1 MKSPLDNIKA
11 LIPVLPQKDAQL
23 AEKFLNERNFQ
34 GILELVESDLYKAR
48 KKSSV
53 EEESSEY
60 EVKLMKLMVELQTY
74 MSYLDVPDNSD
85 EYDYY

>member
-1 MKSPLDNIKA
+1 M
-11 LIPVLPQKDAQL
+11 LPQKDAQL
-23 AEKFLNERNFQ
+23 AERFLSERNFQ

>member
-1 MKSPLDNIKA
+1 M
-11 LIPVLPQKDAQL
+11 LPQKDAQL

-60 EVKLMKLMVELQTY
+60 EAKLMKLMVELQTY

>member
-1 MKSPLDNIKA
+1 M
-11 LIPVLPQKDAQL
+11 LPQKDAQL
-23 AEKFLNERNFQ
+23 ADKFLNERNFQ

>member
-1 MKSPLDNIKA
+1 M
-11 LIPVLPQKDAQL
+11 LPQKDAQL
-23 AEKFLNERNFQ
+23 AKKFLNERNFQ

-60 EVKLMKLMVELQTY
+60 EAKLMKLMVELQTY

>member
-1 MKSPLDNIKA
+1 M
-11 LIPVLPQKDAQL
+11 LPQKDAQL